1 MTTHYML
8 AKHIAAAVLLIAL
21 ALVPRLAK
29 ADGLVCTISHSGGA
43 LLIKPGKASEFYGL
57 LRNGMKEDAAE
68 DVACLVPDG
77 TKVIITDQGFASST
91 VRVLTGPKKGCIG
104 DVPVEYYG
112 ANCH

>member
-1 MTTHYML
+1 MTKYTVV
-8 AKHIAAAVLLIAL
+8 IIVLIVTAL
-21 ALVPRLAK
+21 APKIAK

-43 LLIKPGKASEFYGL
+43 LLITPGKASEFYGL
-57 LRNGMKEDAAE
+57 LRNGMKEEAAE

-112 ANCH
+112 ASCH

>member
-1 MTTHYML
+1 MAKYM
-8 AKHIAAAVLLIAL
+8 IITAVLIIMAL
-21 ALVPRLAK
+21 APKLAK

-43 LLIKPGKASEFYGL
+43 LLITPGKASEFYGL
-57 LRNGMKEDAAE
+57 LRNGMKEEAAE

-91 VRVLTGPKKGCIG
+91 VRVLTGPKRGCVG

-112 ANCH
+112 ASCH